1 MNKCSNQC
9 NATHPE
15 IAKIIETHR
24 NIDGSLI
31 QVLQKAQEI
40 VGYLPKEVMKQIA
53 IGLNISESK
62 VYGVA
67 TFYSQFHLQPRGQ
80 FIIRVCMGTAC
91 HVRGGATILEKI
103 EKELQIKAGETTPD
117 LMFTIETVACIGACG
132 LAPVI
137 TINDKTYGKL
147 EPKQIKEILQQFI
160 S

>member
-1 MNKCSNQC
+1 MDKCTNQC
-9 NATHPE
+9 NAIHPE
-15 IAKIIETHR
+15 IAKIIEAHR

-31 QVLQKAQEI
+31 QVLQKAQDT
-40 VGYLPKEVMKQIA
+40 VGYLPKEVIKQIA
-53 IGLNISESK
+53 TGLSISESK

-80 FIIRVCMGTAC
+80 YIIRVCMGTAC

-103 EKELQIKAGETTPD
+103 ENELQIKAGETTSD
-117 LMFTIETVACIGACG
+117 LLFTLETVACIGACG

-137 TINDKTYGKL
+137 AINDSTFGRL
-147 EPKQIKEILQQFI
+147 EPKQVKEILQEFQ